1 MTRPAAGKDTGR
13 APRPFTILFVC
24 TGNAAR
30 SQMAEGL
37 AGHLGQGRIE
47 AHSAGT
53 HPAGIVM
60 GAARVVMQERGI
72 DLYRHYSKGIDD
84 VPGPF
89 DLVVTLCD
97 SAVKECPAALIKG
110 KAAHEHWSTP
120 DPTFVDGGPDEVLE
134 AFRQVRDRL
143 EAQITQLIDRVRPKK
158 QSK

>member
-1 MTRPAAGKDTGR
+1 MSRGG
-13 APRPFTILFVC
+13 APPFRVLFVC

-53 HPAGIVM
+53 HPAGLVM
-60 GAARVVMQERGI
+60 RGAVEVMRERGI
-72 DLYRHYSKGIDD
+72 DISGHCSKGLDD

-89 DLVVTLCD
+89 DLVITLCD
-97 SAVKECPAALIKG
+97 SAEQECPAALVAG
-110 KAAHEHWSTP
+110 AHEHWSTP

-143 EAQITQLIDRVRPKK
+143 QTQIAALIDRVRPEKR
-158 QSK
+158 QA

>member
-1 MTRPAAGKDTGR
+1 MSRGGA
-13 APRPFTILFVC
+13 RPFRVLFVC

-53 HPAGIVM
+53 HPAG
-60 GAARVVMQERGI
+60 VVMRGAVEVMRERGI
-72 DLYRHYSKGIDD
+72 DISGHYSKGLDD

-89 DLVVTLCD
+89 DLVITLCD
-97 SAVKECPAALIKG
+97 SAEQECPADLVAG
-110 KAAHEHWSTP
+110 SHEHWSTP

-143 EAQITQLIDRVRPKK
+143 QTQIAALIDRVRPEKR
-158 QSK
+158 QA